1 MAGRLL
7 VRCPTLW
14 KSQPLLTSRVCEQMK
29 DAQIVCFQY
38 MDFGLDWI
46 GVDCHS
52 ITHHKNTYKHKLES
66 TIMLIS

>member
-38 MDFGLDWI
+38 MDFGLEWTVTQLHI
-46 GVDCHS
+46 IKTHIS
-52 ITHHKNTYKHKLES
+52 IN
-66 TIMLIS
+66 

>member
-29 DAQIVCFQY
+29 DAQIVCFQD
-38 MDFGLDWI
+38 MDFGLEWTVTQLHI
-46 GVDCHS
+46 IKTHIS
-52 ITHHKNTYKHKLES
+52 IN
-66 TIMLIS
+66 

>member
-46 GVDCHS
+46 GLEWTVTQLHIIKTRIS
-52 ITHHKNTYKHKLES
+52 IN
-66 TIMLIS
+66 